1 MLVPQ
6 ESGLIQDLSPGA
18 ERGRAFGIL
27 GAILRPATAAAPVV
41 GGLILTAFTG
51 PDGWR
56 SVFYVNAPIG
66 LIGLVLAT
74 RVLPMKARGRPS
86 AGPQRTRRRKLRLR
100 PPPGGVVDRVVKLS
114 HGEYEVHIIGVKWPH
129 HVFVNQER
137 QYGVSGRSAWT
148 GIARQIEAS
157 SGCHARGGG
166 RCAGVVTWLQSKV
179 DVRTIRPVRTRRADL
194 TPGGRCSR
202 PLG

>member
-1 MLVPQ
+1 LIGLMAFVVSSALSGVAPAIGLPITARLLQGVAAGMLVPQ

-74 RVLPMKARGRPS
+74 RVLPMRARGRPS
-86 AGPQRTRRRKLRLR
+86 AGPLRTRRRKLRLR

-114 HGEYEVHIIGVKWPH
+114 HGE
-129 HVFVNQER
+129 
-137 QYGVSGRSAWT
+137 RST
-148 GIARQIEAS
+148 SSAS
-157 SGCHARGGG
+157 SGRTTSSSTRSAGTGSRGVRHGLAS
-166 RCAGVVTWLQSKV
+166 RDRSKHRADATPVAVAGV
-179 DVRTIRPVRTRRADL
+179 PVW
-194 TPGGRCSR
+194 
-202 PLG
+202 